1 MADLDAVK
9 SFIGKL
15 AQRPSNVTVDEIE
28 WVLTQLRDH
37 HGYTV
42 KCRQTK
48 HCLLFRVG
56 DQRFGVNVHNPGN
69 KQVKRYSVKDFL
81 SAMIELELFED

>member
-1 MADLDAVK
+1 MADLESIK
-9 SFIGKL
+9 SFIGEL
-15 AQRPSNVTVDEIE
+15 AGRPNNVTLDEIE
-28 WVLTQLRDH
+28 WVVNQLGDN

-42 KCRQTK
+42 KCRQTR

-69 KQVKRYSVKDFL
+69 RQVKRYSVKDFL
-81 SAMIELELFED
+81 NAMIELELFEG